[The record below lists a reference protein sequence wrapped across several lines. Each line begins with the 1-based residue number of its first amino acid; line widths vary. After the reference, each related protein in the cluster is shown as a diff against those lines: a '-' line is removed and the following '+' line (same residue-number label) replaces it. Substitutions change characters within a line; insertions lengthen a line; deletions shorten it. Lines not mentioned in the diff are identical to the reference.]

1 MVVGQSQLR
10 HSILDSGYFIASVLE
25 RDDAPCAAPE
35 TLVLHHLFITIN
47 GDLFYDMDL
56 DNSSIRLLMICI

>member
-25 RDDAPCAAPE
+25 RDDAPCAAPG

-47 GDLFYDMDL
+47 GDLFYDMD
-56 DNSSIRLLMICI
+56 